1 MDLVFLAGI
10 QGFEV
15 RGAVDCGGG
24 GEGFGSGSVRI
35 RWSRFIA
42 RKVFEESPQREWDY
56 YATANQHLS
65 GTRPLSNPISFLYIY
80 I

>member
-24 GEGFGSGSVRI
+24 EGFGSGSVRI
-35 RWSRFIA
+35 RGSRFRA

-65 GTRPLSNPISFLYIY
+65 GTRPRSV
-80 I
+80 